1 MNKIFT
7 LIALVVLTT
16 SLSAQ
21 NIVTKDVG
29 DFNELK
35 TYDLI
40 VVNLIQSDENKVVI
54 KGYDAGD
61 VQIVNKNGKLKIR
74 MTTEKS
80 FRGEDNYVEV
90 YFKNID
96 VIDANEGSYIVG
108 NEMISQKQIQLRA
121 QEGATIKVGLETTQT
136 KVRSVT
142 GGIVKASGVSDI
154 IEVTLNTGGVYEG
167 REFESQNASV
177 KITAAGEA
185 EIHAS
190 KKLDVSITAGGD
202 VYVYGN
208 PDVINEKRLAGGRI
222 KRVN

>member
-1 MNKIFT
+1 MKNICT
-7 LIALVVLTT
+7 LLSLLLVTVT
-16 SLSAQ
+16 LSAQ

-40 VVNLIQSDENKVVI
+40 VVNLIQSNENKVVI
-54 KGYDAGD
+54 KGYDAGE

-80 FRGEDNYVEV
+80 FQGEDNYVEV
-90 YFKNID
+90 YFKNIG
-96 VIDANEGSYIVG
+96 VIDANEGSYVVA
-108 NEMISQKQIQLRA
+108 NEMISQKQIELRA

-136 KVRSVT
+136 KIRSVT
-142 GGIVKASGVSDI
+142 GGIVKASGISDI
-154 IEVTLNTGGVYEG
+154 IEVTLNTGGIYEG
-167 REFESQNASV
+167 REFEGQNASV

-190 KKLDVSITAGGD
+190 QKLDVSITAGGD
-202 VYVYGN
+202 VYVYGD
-208 PDVINEKRLAGGRI
+208 PEVINEKRLAGGRI